1 MNRHIGATL
10 VGLAI
15 LAVAACSSD
24 PVAVDDEQL
33 PGALFGTWSWIRA
46 TGGIAGQVRT
56 PETEGFTRT
65 LVITAPNEIEVLR
78 DGQTEAST
86 TFEFVPETEVGSAVR
101 SAQLLYAQPL
111 MGFPEQWVVI
121 TVEGVL
127 VLSDPCCD
135 GFSYEWSPVQ

>member
-1 MNRHIGATL
+1 MNEHIKAML
-10 VGLAI
+10 LGLAV

-24 PVAVDDEQL
+24 PVAVEDEQL

-65 LVITAPNEIEVLR
+65 LVITAPNEIEVMR
-78 DGQTEAST
+78 DGQTEVST

-111 MGFPEQWVVI
+111 MDSRSNG
-121 TVEGVL
+121 
-127 VLSDPCCD
+127 C
-135 GFSYEWSPVQ
+135 